1 MNLKLYIEDM
11 IKRAEENFTEEELEE
26 TVDPLKEELKQIE
39 FSDNDKA
46 IYYDLLKNNEY
57 KDSFV
62 YYLLHLQNCLEDPY
76 FLMSRSSNMLCE
88 QQRYGL
94 IKPDGKLRKVLMLY
108 SLRGNGYAIHHLKGK
123 CDCSEEYQDFNIKT
137 KLELKNRV
145 GALFMMP
152 EKKEE
157 KYISYSAQKYVCNN
171 CGREYDESEIQRY
184 MVRHKE
190 LNEEE
195 LYYQQEANNPFIS
208 KEEITMFEQ
217 ALNLID
223 TPRWDADK
231 VEKDLAQSLVGKY
244 IYNDDICLVWCF
256 FPKIQFVTRT
266 FDMQRNS
273 ISNRLSNFEL
283 YDGVY
288 YSRSIARYEDF
299 YWTSARL
306 LYLEGKCLTA
316 NQILDRM
323 IHRYDISDMLRI
335 TPRKISKFYVTNGIA
350 SKDDKEK
357 GCLVFC
363 PR

>member
-1 MNLKLYIEDM
+1 M
-11 IKRAEENFTEEELEE
+11 IYTLTNVETGKKFAGKTNFN
-26 TVDPLKEELKQIE
+26 KFFIKQILFE
-39 FSDNDKA
+39 VLDNGNHYNKFLQKDWFKYNFEIEIFETDDDIAECDKIINDEQLLNPIRGYNVYA
-46 IYYDLLKNNEY
+46 DLPPN
-57 KDSFV
+57 
-62 YYLLHLQNCLEDPY
+62 
-76 FLMSRSSNMLCE
+76 
-88 QQRYGL
+88 
-94 IKPDGKLRKVLMLY
+94 
-108 SLRGNGYAIHHLKGK
+108 RG
-123 CDCSEEYQDFNIKT
+123 
-137 KLELKNRV
+137 
-145 GALFMMP
+145 
-152 EKKEE
+152 
-157 KYISYSAQKYVCNN
+157 
-171 CGREYDESEIQRY
+171 
-184 MVRHKE
+184 RHR
-190 LNEEE
+190 
-195 LYYQQEANNPFIS
+195 Q
-208 KEEITMFEQ
+208 
-217 ALNLID
+217 
-223 TPRWDADK
+223 
-231 VEKDLAQSLVGKY
+231 KY

>member
-1 MNLKLYIEDM
+1 MIYLLTNTETNKKFVGKSNLNEFYLRQILFEVLDNGNHYNKFLQQDWFKYNFEINIFETDDDT
-11 IKRAEENFTEEELEE
+11 AEC
-26 TVDPLKEELKQIE
+26 DKII
-39 FSDNDKA
+39 NDE
-46 IYYDLLKNNEY
+46 DLLNPIRGYN
-57 KDSFV
+57 V
-62 YYLLHLQNCLEDPY
+62 YADLPPNRGRHRQN
-76 FLMSRSSNMLCE
+76 
-88 QQRYGL
+88 
-94 IKPDGKLRKVLMLY
+94 
-108 SLRGNGYAIHHLKGK
+108 H
-123 CDCSEEYQDFNIKT
+123 
-137 KLELKNRV
+137 
-145 GALFMMP
+145 
-152 EKKEE
+152 
-157 KYISYSAQKYVCNN
+157 
-171 CGREYDESEIQRY
+171 
-184 MVRHKE
+184 
-190 LNEEE
+190 
-195 LYYQQEANNPFIS
+195 
-208 KEEITMFEQ
+208 
-217 ALNLID
+217 
-223 TPRWDADK
+223 
-231 VEKDLAQSLVGKY
+231 

-266 FDMQRNS
+266 FNMQRNS